1 VWDDDLAAEDIL
13 TIVVQVNG
21 RLRDKFQAPADL
33 AEAEAKA
40 HALACEGAQ
49 RHMDGKRPLKVIYI
63 PGKLVNIVVK

>member
-1 VWDDDLAAEDIL
+1 ML

-21 RLRDKFQAPADL
+21 KLRDKFQAPADI

-49 RHMDGKRPLKVIYI
+49 RHMDGKRPVKVIYI
-63 PGKLVNIVVK
+63 PGKLVNIVVKQS